1 MTLTVGDV
9 SEKVFERLV
18 LAGDLD
24 GRHAHREA
32 RARPLLVLV
41 DEAKQPRDG
50 ARDDAQVLRALV
62 HADHCVR
69 LACGPT
75 KRGELHVSSLIAQKN
90 IKILFML
97 MDPSQDCSFIVE
109 LLRKSTTSAGFLVY
123 VL

>member
-9 SEKVFERLV
+9 SEEVFERLV

-41 DEAKQPRDG
+41 DQAKEPRDG

-62 HADHCVR
+62 NADHCVR

-75 KRGELHVSSLIAQKN
+75 KRELHVSSLIVQKITKHQCKSGEITESADESN
-90 IKILFML
+90 DVLL
-97 MDPSQDCSFIVE
+97 PARDGEEQGPS
-109 LLRKSTTSAGFLVY
+109 
-123 VL
+123 

>member
-41 DEAKQPRDG
+41 DEAKEPRDG

-62 HADHCVR
+62 NADHCVC
-69 LACGPT
+69 LSYKAT
-75 KRGELHVSSLIAQKN
+75 KRGKLHVSNLIVQKIN
-90 IKILFML
+90 KT
-97 MDPSQDCSFIVE
+97 PVQ
-109 LLRKSTTSAGFLVY
+109 T
-123 VL
+123 

>member
-9 SEKVFERLV
+9 SEEVFERLV

-62 HADHCVR
+62 HTDHRVC
-69 LACGPT
+69 LPCKAT
-75 KRGELHVSSLIAQKN
+75 KRGKLHVSNLIVQKITKQQSPKSGEMMKSADETN
-90 IKILFML
+90 DVLL
-97 MDPSQDCSFIVE
+97 PARDGEEQGPS
-109 LLRKSTTSAGFLVY
+109 
-123 VL
+123 